1 MSELT
6 HFNEQGRAK
15 MVDVT
20 EKAVT
25 RRIAVAAGEV
35 HMAPD
40 TMAHIKN
47 GTMKKGDVLA
57 VAQVAGIQAAKHNW
71 ELIPMCHPLPLTGI
85 DITFHLSD
93 NPCMVEIQAA
103 VSCTGVTGVE
113 MEALTAISVAALTI
127 YDMCK
132 AVQKDMHITNIRLL
146 RKSGGKS
153 GDYIAEEWNM
163 AKVVSVNISERK
175 GTLKKPVP
183 QIELKLRHGIVGDAH
198 AGDWHRQIS
207 LLAEESVDTM
217 RALSPISLDAGVF
230 AENINTV
237 GIDLKHLP
245 VGTHL
250 RIGETEVEVTQIGKE
265 CHNDCAIKKAV
276 GKCVMPTEGIFAVVV
291 KEGTVR
297 PGDEIEILEAAK

>member
-25 RRIAVAAGEV
+25 HRTATAAGEV
-35 HMAPD
+35 HMSPD

-93 NPCMVEIQAA
+93 DPCMVEIQAI
-103 VSCTGVTGVE
+103 VTCTGVTGVE
-113 MEALTAISVAALTI
+113 MEALTTVSVAALTI

-132 AVQKDMHITNIRLL
+132 AVQKDMKITNIRLL

-153 GDYIAEEWNM
+153 GDYTAEE
-163 AKVVSVNISERK
+163 
-175 GTLKKPVP
+175 
-183 QIELKLRHGIVGDAH
+183 
-198 AGDWHRQIS
+198 
-207 LLAEESVDTM
+207 
-217 RALSPISLDAGVF
+217 
-230 AENINTV
+230 
-237 GIDLKHLP
+237 
-245 VGTHL
+245 
-250 RIGETEVEVTQIGKE
+250 
-265 CHNDCAIKKAV
+265 
-276 GKCVMPTEGIFAVVV
+276 
-291 KEGTVR
+291 
-297 PGDEIEILEAAK
+297 